1 MIFKIN
7 ELICS
12 VSKHVRIQDG
22 DLVLTGTPSGS
33 EVVKDRD
40 RIEVYARVGEK
51 VVAQMDF

>member
-1 MIFKIN
+1 
-7 ELICS
+7 

>member
-7 ELICS
+7 ELICL